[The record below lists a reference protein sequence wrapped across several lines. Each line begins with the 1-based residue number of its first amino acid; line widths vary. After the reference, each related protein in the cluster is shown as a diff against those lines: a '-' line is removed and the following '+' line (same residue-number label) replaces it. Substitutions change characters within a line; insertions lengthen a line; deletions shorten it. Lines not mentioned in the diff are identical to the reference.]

1 MKRNILSILGLVL
14 LLNLSTLNVNCAE
27 IVYPKSNNVT
37 IDSPRTFFIGS
48 ENPDN
53 KLTINGESVEI
64 HPSGGFWH
72 TVNLSVGE
80 NIFKIDNGKE
90 SKTYIITRNNSN
102 SNPNKTQLTEKKY
115 NKPITIVTNE
125 NNIPL
130 RSTPV
135 DFGINRLQHLQKGI
149 LFRAIGEYG
158 DFYKVQLARDD
169 YAWITK
175 SSMKELQN
183 IDLKPVKIDSFTYEE
198 TPDKRIFKLKLSQKT
213 PYVLYDNNGLDLT
226 VYNVDSCPFN
236 KYEIHINPIVKL
248 FGFNSYYKSDNEL
261 VIEVN
266 NAPVINKNCPLK
278 DIKIT
283 LDAGHGGSEYGA
295 ISPLGNKE
303 KDINLAIAKKLQTKL
318 QEAGAIVYMTRDD
331 DSEVSLSDRVKKSN
345 DNNSQIFLSIHNN
358 ALPDSL
364 ADRKATGTETYYFY
378 PQSRELAKTLLN
390 TITTDLELKN
400 NGAKQQSFAV
410 IRNTNSLAVL
420 LELGYIINPEDNA
433 KLIDECFQDK
443 AAESIK
449 HGLENYLNGIQ

>member
-1 MKRNILSILGLVL
+1 MKRNILSILGLAL
-14 LLNLSTLNVNCAE
+14 LLNLSTLNANSAD

-37 IDSPRTFFIGS
+37 INSPKTFFIGS
-48 ENPDN
+48 ENPDSQ
-53 KLTINGESVEI
+53 LTINGESVEI
-64 HPSGGFWH
+64 HSSGGFWH
-72 TVNLSVGE
+72 TVNLTEGE

-90 SKTYIITRNNSN
+90 SKTYTITRNDSN
-102 SNPNKTQLTEKKY
+102 STPKAQITEKKY
-115 NKPITIVTNE
+115 NKPIVIVTNE

-149 LFRAIGEYG
+149 LFNAIGEFG

-169 YAWITK
+169 YAWIAK

-183 IDLKPVKIDSFTYEE
+183 KDLKPAKIDSFTYEE
-198 TPDKRIFKLKLSQKT
+198 TPDKRIFKIKLSQKT

-226 VYNVDSCPFN
+226 VYNVEGCPFN
-236 KYEIHINPIVKL
+236 KYEFHINPIGKL
-248 FGFNSYYKSDNEL
+248 FGFNSYYKTDNEL

-266 NAPVINKNCPLK
+266 NAPVIDKNCPLK

-283 LDAGHGGSEYGA
+283 LDAGHGGSESGA
-295 ISPLGNKE
+295 IGPLGDKE
-303 KDINLAIAKKLQTKL
+303 KDINLAITQKLQTKL

-331 DSEVSLSDRVKKSN
+331 DSDVSLSDRVKKSN
-345 DNNSQIFLSIHNN
+345 DNDSQIFLSIHNN

-378 PQSRELAKTLLN
+378 PQSRELAKALLN

-410 IRNTNSLAVL
+410 VRNTNSLAVL

-433 KLIDECFQDK
+433 KLMDECFQDK
-443 AAESIK
+443 AAEAIK

>member
-1 MKRNILSILGLVL
+1 MKRNILSILGFIL
-14 LLNLSTLNVNCAE
+14 LLNLSALNANSAE

-37 IDSPRTFFIGS
+37 INSPRTFFIGS
-48 ENPDN
+48 ENPN
-53 KLTINGESVEI
+53 NQLTINGESVEI
-64 HPSGGFWH
+64 DPSGGFWY

-80 NIFKIDNGKE
+80 NLFKIDNGKE
-90 SKTYIITRNNSN
+90 SKTYTITRNEQTTTAQS
-102 SNPNKTQLTEKKY
+102 TLTEKKY
-115 NKPITIVTNE
+115 NKPIIIVTNE

-149 LFRAIGEYG
+149 LLKAIGEYE

-169 YAWITK
+169 YAWLAK

-183 IDLKPVKIDSFTYEE
+183 KELQPAKIESFTYEE
-198 TPDKRIFKLKLSQKT
+198 MTDKRIFKLKLSQKT
-213 PYVLYDNNGLDLT
+213 PYILYDNNGLDLT
-226 VYNVDSCPFN
+226 VYNVEGCPFN
-236 KYEIHINPIVKL
+236 KYEFHINPIGKL
-248 FGFNSYYKSDNEL
+248 FGFNSYYKTDNEL
-261 VIEVN
+261 VIEIN
-266 NAPVINKNCPLK
+266 NSPVIDKTCPLK

-295 ISPLGNKE
+295 IGPLGDKE
-303 KDINLAIAKKLQTKL
+303 KDINLAIAQKLQTKL
-318 QEAGAIVYMTRDD
+318 QEAGAIVYMTRND

-378 PQSRELAKTLLN
+378 PQSRELAKTLLD
-390 TITTDLELKN
+390 TITKDLELKN

-410 IRNTNSLAVL
+410 VRNTNSLAIL

-433 KLIDECFQDK
+433 KLMDDCFQDK